1 MKTHPFFSV
10 IVPVY
15 NVAPYVGEC
24 LDSVL
29 SQSCAD
35 WECLCVDDGST
46 DTSATLLDSY
56 ARRDPRIRIIHQPNA
71 GVSAARNRALDTA
84 HGQWVWF
91 IDGDDRLREGA
102 LGMLQGALKEANDPQ
117 VAAVAFTFKE
127 GVSFPTVW
135 PEAKPPYVTSER
147 TLTAWWHFRL
157 SASRTLFRRDAI
169 GDLRFKR
176 YSIGEDCL
184 FSAMFFF
191 RISRWIMWDA
201 PLYFYR
207 VRQGSAMHSRPCA
220 RGVTDWFLV
229 QRDFLDLLGADGRLD
244 KVGGGQR
251 VISSALGDGL
261 LLHQWRDVLSH
272 DLARYAPVLRLV
284 AGQSSPHRGV
294 ASLPPLQTHRLGDSA
309 PLAFAAFGAD
319 VGGLAALV
327 APCVAPALS
336 VKPFPSHVALMPQHP
351 QEAAA

>member
-24 LDSVL
+24 LDSVF

-35 WECLCVDDGST
+35 WECLCVDDGSREG
-46 DTSATLLDSY
+46 SGSLLDVY
-56 ARRDPRIRIIHQPNA
+56 ARRDARFRITHQPNA
-71 GVSAARNRALDTA
+71 GVSSARNRALDTA

-91 IDGDDRLREGA
+91 VDGDDRLREGA
-102 LGMLQGALKEANDPQ
+102 LGMLQGALVEANDPQ

-127 GVSFPTVW
+127 GVSVPTVW
-135 PEAKPPYVTSER
+135 PEVKPPYVTSER

-157 SASRTLFRRDAI
+157 SAFRTLFRRDAI

-191 RISRWIMWDA
+191 RISRWMMWDA

-229 QRDFLDLLGADGRLD
+229 QRDFLDLLGTDGRLD
-244 KVGGGQR
+244 KVGGGRELYLPRWAMDFYYTSGEMFFRMTLRDMRQCYDLWLDNLR
-251 VISSALGDGL
+251 LIEAWHPCRRYKRIVLAILR
-261 LLHQWRDVLSH
+261 HWRSPL
-272 DLARYAPVLRLV
+272 LARMLVAWPLWLRRVLRL
-284 AGQSSPHRGV
+284 P
-294 ASLPPLQTHRLGDSA
+294 
-309 PLAFAAFGAD
+309 
-319 VGGLAALV
+319 
-327 APCVAPALS
+327 
-336 VKPFPSHVALMPQHP
+336 
-351 QEAAA
+351 